1 MSLSHNNARLGPARL
16 EPARLGPAR
25 QRRAGDI
32 KNPKGMRVC
41 SAYRCFFVYLMLIV
55 PTRVKFLG

>member
-32 KNPKGMRVC
+32 KNPKGCVC
-41 SAYRCFFVYLMLIV
+41 AVRIDV
-55 PTRVKFLG
+55 FLYT